1 MMHEATHSPLHSAPG
16 SPVVVPRRSRAAESP
31 GDTTSSDPSRLH
43 VALDS
48 VLRTSGSELEATG
61 RWLTIVCHSLHAS
74 FAALYGSS
82 PTTGQEMAGTI
93 ASTQQAYQP
102 LLGVLGA
109 TGGQAAVPDALARPL
124 IALVGKASADGI
136 VQFARVGS
144 DLGQLAVA
152 VPVSRADGVTE
163 ALVLLLEGDVREPS
177 TLTRIAREVQLQASF
192 AGAWRG
198 RWSTLR
204 EPAGLKPTVERPPSP
219 DPSPD
224 PSPAPAVSQDDLLA
238 ALAATA
244 ATTSLEEVAAWWCR
258 FAVRQA
264 TERKAAERMVAVGRL
279 RWGGTCRLL
288 AVAPERTF
296 TATAP
301 LVGCIEAVMA
311 EAVLRTD
318 EASGSRPDRRATQ
331 AMQQLRE
338 LSAAP
343 QIRTLLLRDATQQ
356 VRGVCLMWGERP
368 WSNDEWARWEAWG
381 RLAGVHL
388 GLAQS
393 ARGWLPVPRLQR
405 WRSLSM
411 QQRLGRALVA
421 SALSAALLAVP
432 VPCRIS
438 CRADLQP
445 ADRRLVV
452 APHEGRLEEAL
463 VRPGDWVASGQLL
476 ARLDGRD
483 LRLELASLEA
493 ERSRVAK
500 ERDRSMAASDTAA
513 SQLAALELRRL
524 DLKRE
529 GIDARLQRLE
539 IRSPLAG
546 QVIGGDPQVWVG
558 SRLTQGQSLVEV
570 AAPGTLVLELSIP
583 DADIDRAIVGKTV
596 HCRLESLPG
605 VSLEGRL
612 KSIRPRAEVRDGEN
626 VFVGLVELRMS
637 PEGDHS
643 ELRPGMRGRARLE
656 AEPRTLA
663 WQVFH
668 RAWEQLQFR
677 WGW

>member
-1 MMHEATHSPLHSAPG
+1 MTHEATHSSLHSASLG
-16 SPVVVPRRSRAAESP
+16 PVVVPRRSPVAGSS
-31 GDTTSSDPSRLH
+31 GVTSSPDPSRLH
-43 VALDS
+43 AALDS
-48 VLRTSGSELEATG
+48 VLRTSGSEWEATG
-61 RWLTIVCHSLHAS
+61 RWLTVVCHSLHAS
-74 FAALYGSS
+74 FAALYGSV
-82 PTTGQEMAGTI
+82 PTTGRETAG
-93 ASTQQAYQP
+93 STSTGQQADQP

-109 TGGQAAVPDALARPL
+109 TGEQAAVPEALARPL
-124 IALVGKASADGI
+124 VALVRKSSADGI
-136 VQFARVGS
+136 VQFARVGR

-163 ALVLLLEGDVREPS
+163 ALVLLLDGDMREPS
-177 TLTRIAREVQLQASF
+177 TLARIAREVQLQASF

-198 RWSTLR
+198 CWSKLR
-204 EPAGLKPTVERPPSP
+204 EPAGPEPSDERPLSP
-219 DPSPD
+219 DPP
-224 PSPAPAVSQDDLLA
+224 PAREVSQDDLLS
-238 ALAATA
+238 ALSATA
-244 ATTSLEEVAAWWCR
+244 ASTSLDDVAAWWCR

-264 TERKAAERMVAVGRL
+264 TEGKAAERMVALGRV

-311 EAVLRTD
+311 EAVLRSD

-338 LSAAP
+338 LSGATHL
-343 QIRTLLLRDATQQ
+343 RTLLLRDAAQQ
-356 VRGVCLMWGERP
+356 VRGVCLLWGERP
-368 WSNDEWARWEAWG
+368 WSDDEWAQCEAWA

-388 GLAQS
+388 GVVLS
-393 ARGWLPVPRLQR
+393 ARGWLPVARLQR
-405 WRSLSM
+405 WRNLSVR
-411 QQRLGRALVA
+411 QRLGRALVA

-445 ADRRLVV
+445 LERRLVV

-463 VRPGDWVASGQLL
+463 VRPGDPVASGQLL

-500 ERDRSMAASDTAA
+500 ERDRSMASSDTAA
-513 SQLAALELRRL
+513 SQLASLELRRL
-524 DLKRE
+524 DLKRQ
-529 GIDARLQRLE
+529 GIETRLQRLE
-539 IRSPLAG
+539 IRSPIAG
-546 QVIGGDPQVWVG
+546 QVIGGDPQMWVG

-583 DADIDRAIVGKTV
+583 DADIDRAIVGRAV

-605 VSLEGRL
+605 FSLEGTL
-612 KSIRPRAEVRDGEN
+612 KSIRPRAELRDGEN
-626 VFVGLVELRMS
+626 VFVGLVELRMPS
-637 PEGDHS
+637 EGDLS

>member
-1 MMHEATHSPLHSAPG
+1 
-16 SPVVVPRRSRAAESP
+16 
-31 GDTTSSDPSRLH
+31 
-43 VALDS
+43 
-48 VLRTSGSELEATG
+48 
-61 RWLTIVCHSLHAS
+61 
-74 FAALYGSS
+74 
-82 PTTGQEMAGTI
+82 
-93 ASTQQAYQP
+93 
-102 LLGVLGA
+102 
-109 TGGQAAVPDALARPL
+109 
-124 IALVGKASADGI
+124 
-136 VQFARVGS
+136 
-144 DLGQLAVA
+144 
-152 VPVSRADGVTE
+152 
-163 ALVLLLEGDVREPS
+163 
-177 TLTRIAREVQLQASF
+177 
-192 AGAWRG
+192 
-198 RWSTLR
+198 
-204 EPAGLKPTVERPPSP
+204 
-219 DPSPD
+219 
-224 PSPAPAVSQDDLLA
+224 
-238 ALAATA
+238 
-244 ATTSLEEVAAWWCR
+244 
-258 FAVRQA
+258 
-264 TERKAAERMVAVGRL
+264 
-279 RWGGTCRLL
+279 
-288 AVAPERTF
+288 
-296 TATAP
+296 
-301 LVGCIEAVMA
+301 
-311 EAVLRTD
+311 
-318 EASGSRPDRRATQ
+318 
-331 AMQQLRE
+331 
-338 LSAAP
+338 
-343 QIRTLLLRDATQQ
+343 
-356 VRGVCLMWGERP
+356 
-368 WSNDEWARWEAWG
+368 
-381 RLAGVHL
+381 
-388 GLAQS
+388 
-393 ARGWLPVPRLQR
+393 
-405 WRSLSM
+405 
-411 QQRLGRALVA
+411 
-421 SALSAALLAVP
+421 
-432 VPCRIS
+432 
-438 CRADLQP
+438 
-445 ADRRLVV
+445 
-452 APHEGRLEEAL
+452 
-463 VRPGDWVASGQLL
+463 VASGQLL

-626 VFVGLVELRMS
+626 VFVGQVELRIS